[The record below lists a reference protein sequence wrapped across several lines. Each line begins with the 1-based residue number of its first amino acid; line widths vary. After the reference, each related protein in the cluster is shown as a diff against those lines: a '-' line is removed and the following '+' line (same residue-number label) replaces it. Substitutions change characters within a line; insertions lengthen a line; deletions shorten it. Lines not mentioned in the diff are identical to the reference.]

1 MTLVLVAED
10 DPEINNLM
18 ALTLRM
24 EEYEVLQAH
33 DGHQALH
40 LIESRSPDLVLLD
53 VLMPGLNGY
62 DVARELQGKPG
73 TAHLPI
79 IFVTAKQDMED
90 RVQGLEMAVDY
101 ICKPFAV
108 PELLARVRTAVRVR
122 RLQEQ
127 LEKLAVTDE
136 LTSLTNR
143 RGFMSQF
150 EDEIWRARRFN
161 HPITVLL
168 FDLDHFKR
176 INDTWGH
183 AEGDQVL
190 REFSRVLEHSSRRID
205 KVARFGGEEFAA
217 VLPETDVSGA
227 QIFAEKVRTATEA
240 LEIYAHGDRIPVTVS
255 IGSVTADVSRAH
267 VELQDGATGDVTV
280 LANRLLQEADRCLY
294 EAKETGRNRAVVN
307 VRENDHALS

>member
-24 EEYEVLQAH
+24 EQYEVLQAH
-33 DGHQALH
+33 DGHQALS

-90 RVQGLEMAVDY
+90 RIQGLEMAVDY

-127 LEKLAVTDE
+127 L
-136 LTSLTNR
+136 
-143 RGFMSQF
+143 
-150 EDEIWRARRFN
+150 
-161 HPITVLL
+161 
-168 FDLDHFKR
+168 
-176 INDTWGH
+176 
-183 AEGDQVL
+183 VL
-190 REFSRVLEHSSRRID
+190 RVGHLPVEAHHHDDAEED
-205 KVARFGGEEFAA
+205 K
-217 VLPETDVSGA
+217 
-227 QIFAEKVRTATEA
+227 
-240 LEIYAHGDRIPVTVS
+240 
-255 IGSVTADVSRAH
+255 
-267 VELQDGATGDVTV
+267 
-280 LANRLLQEADRCLY
+280 Y
-294 EAKETGRNRAVVN
+294 EG
-307 VRENDHALS
+307 